1 LIIGDLPPAVAAS
14 FRPRNKDRTAG
25 TAFRF
30 PASFCRYP
38 ALPRLIAIS
47 PIYQI
52 VAKSVS
58 AVYQEQRSCLPIT
71 LPENR
76 A

>member
-1 LIIGDLPPAVAAS
+1 LSVS
-14 FRPRNKDRTAG
+14 R
-25 TAFRF
+25 
-30 PASFCRYP
+30 

-47 PIYQI
+47 PIYQIVI

-71 LPENR
+71 VPENR